1 MVGGTRQPFYPEPL
15 KRPPREVVQGLSPAP
30 MSGSR
35 YPAAMRIPRS
45 VTTLIV
51 GALVAV
57 LAGACSGSALGGAS
71 PSPSPARPSV
81 LPVMASSE
89 LGVGKNRAVFGWID
103 AATNRQVADPDRT
116 TEVTFTGPSGEHV
129 GPVATTFIWAI
140 ENERAVYAANV
151 DFPVAGP
158 WTAEFKT
165 AAPGKPTETIKFG
178 FDVKP
183 ETQVVR
189 VGDHAPSV
197 DTPTATD
204 VGGDLS
210 KLSTDTTPEPS
221 FYKRSVADAL
231 KAGDPFVLAFATP
244 KFCASA
250 QCGPTLDRLKPIAK
264 AHPDITF
271 INVEPYELEDKD
283 GQLQPVLKNNELQ
296 AVPAVRQFGLL
307 SEPYIFVVD
316 GKGIIR
322 ASYEA
327 IFSEDEIEAALAD
340 L

>member
-1 MVGGTRQPFYPEPL
+1 MSTPRLL
-15 KRPPREVVQGLSPAP
+15 KTAVHV
-30 MSGSR
+30 
-35 YPAAMRIPRS
+35 
-45 VTTLIV
+45 
-51 GALVAV
+51 ALVAA
-57 LAGACSGSALGGAS
+57 LAAGCSGSALGGAS
-71 PSPSPARPSV
+71 PSVSAAPSGAGRPTV
-81 LPVMASSE
+81 LPVIASSE

-103 AATNRQVADPDRT
+103 AATNRQVADPNRM
-116 TEVTFTGPSGEHV
+116 TEVSFTGPNGEHV
-129 GPVATTFIWAI
+129 GPVSTKFIWAI

-231 KAGDPFVLAFATP
+231 KAGKPFVLAFATP
-244 KFCASA
+244 KFCVSA
-250 QCGPTLDRLKPIAK
+250 QCGPTLDRLKPIAN
-264 AHPDITF
+264 AHPDVTF
-271 INVEPYELEDKD
+271 INVEPYELEYKD